1 VPHESQLSVDSQRQF
16 RFSGCEM
23 GHVPGVFPAHGALVI
38 PLGSNLSGRV
48 AGVYRRRHWT
58 DVPHRI
64 TCRAMSDANQ
74 DHEVAYHL
82 LLDAPE
88 AEIAGRALRLLISDE
103 AHEPG
108 IRALAREA
116 IELVQAEPEG
126 AAPLT
131 VPLTAPQMKIVHTA
145 VKLLLLDTQREQE
158 SERQLLHAILDK
170 LPDEHAL
177 RAIELE

>member
-1 VPHESQLSVDSQRQF
+1 MP
-16 RFSGCEM
+16 
-23 GHVPGVFPAHGALVI
+23 
-38 PLGSNLSGRV
+38 
-48 AGVYRRRHWT
+48 
-58 DVPHRI
+58 
-64 TCRAMSDANQ
+64 DATA
-74 DHEVAYHL
+74 DDEIAYHL
-82 LLDAPE
+82 LLDPPE
-88 AEIAGRALRLLISDE
+88 AEIACRALRLLISDE

-116 IELVQAEPEG
+116 IELVQAEPAEPAG

-177 RAIELE
+177 RAITLE

>member
-1 VPHESQLSVDSQRQF
+1 
-16 RFSGCEM
+16 
-23 GHVPGVFPAHGALVI
+23 
-38 PLGSNLSGRV
+38 
-48 AGVYRRRHWT
+48 
-58 DVPHRI
+58 
-64 TCRAMSDANQ
+64 MSATSDDDAPP
-74 DHEVAYHL
+74 YHL
-82 LLDAPE
+82 FLDVDEVPVA
-88 AEIAGRALRLLISDE
+88 ASALRLLISDE

-116 IELVQAEPEG
+116 IELVGAAPAGAGPAAGSAGAEEPAEAASSAG

-145 VKLLLLDTQREQE
+145 VKLLLLDTQRGQE

-177 RAIELE
+177 RAITLE

>member
-1 VPHESQLSVDSQRQF
+1 MP
-16 RFSGCEM
+16 
-23 GHVPGVFPAHGALVI
+23 
-38 PLGSNLSGRV
+38 
-48 AGVYRRRHWT
+48 
-58 DVPHRI
+58 
-64 TCRAMSDANQ
+64 DATH
-74 DHEVAYHL
+74 DDEIVYHL
-82 LLDAPE
+82 LLDEPE
-88 AEIAGRALRLLISDE
+88 AEITGRALRLLISDE

-116 IELVQAEPEG
+116 IELVGAAPAGAGPAAGSAGAEEPAEAASSAG

-145 VKLLLLDTQREQE
+145 VKLLLLDTQRGQE

-177 RAIELE
+177 RAITLE